1 LWKFFRAIFFFFS
14 RYKAYRDEQ
23 ARLHAAWLERENAR
37 QAAIARGDPN
47 PPAAEEDPTDAATV
61 REVGLV
67 GLCKF
72 LVYVLL
78 FALLAGKFVTGE
90 WFWGE
95 GGGLVRKSVWSLW
108 PVQERL
114 FSESLLAEF
123 DGRESDRPLY
133 LAVRFASSS
142 SFSLVMDAYACLAV
156 PFAPG
161 WRLIWFWQARPGQ
174 GAQQLPPLCRAG
186 RAV

>member
-1 LWKFFRAIFFFFS
+1 MFVKFPHYFFS

-47 PPAAEEDPTDAATV
+47 PPPAELDPTDAATV
-61 REVGLV
+61 REIGLL

-78 FALLAGKFVTGE
+78 AALLAGKFVTGE
-90 WFWGE
+90 WFWGGE
-95 GGGLVRKSVWSLW
+95 ADVRKSLWKLW
-108 PVQERL
+108 PTEQRL

-123 DGRESDRPLY
+123 DGSDPHRPLY
-133 LAVRFASSS
+133 LAVRCVVAFF
-142 SFSLVMDAYACLAV
+142 FSLLLYACQ
-156 PFAPG
+156 PF
-161 WRLIWFWQARPGQ
+161 LL
-174 GAQQLPPLCRAG
+174 LPWP
-186 RAV
+186 